1 MKLIVG
7 LGNPGKEYEKT
18 RHNIGFMM
26 VDKIKEIYGFSD
38 FEFDKKFH
46 AEISKNKL
54 TKNSNSVLLKPQT
67 FMNNSGRPVK
77 AFMDFYKITPD
88 NLIVI
93 HDDID
98 IELGKYKI
106 SSDSGSA
113 GHNGV
118 VDIIDK
124 IGTQKFT
131 RIRVGIANEKLRAQI
146 DPSDFVLQKFSKEEL
161 DKISEIMAKI
171 ESLKIF

>member
-1 MKLIVG
+1 MRLVVG
-7 LGNPGKEYEKT
+7 LGNPGKEHEKT

-26 VDKIKEIYGFSD
+26 IDKIKEIYNFPD

-54 TKNSNSVLLKPQT
+54 TGNSNLVLLKPQT
-67 FMNNSGRPVK
+67 FMNNSGQSVK
-77 AFMDFYKITPD
+77 SFMDFYKITPD

-98 IELGKYKI
+98 IELGKYKT
-106 SSDSGSA
+106 SFDSGSA

-118 VDIIDK
+118 ADIINK
-124 IGTQKFT
+124 IDTQKFT
-131 RIRVGIANEKLRAQI
+131 RIRIGIANEKLRTQI
-146 DPSDFVLQKFSKEEL
+146 DPSDFVLQKFSKDEL
-161 DKISEIMAKI
+161 DKISGVMAKI